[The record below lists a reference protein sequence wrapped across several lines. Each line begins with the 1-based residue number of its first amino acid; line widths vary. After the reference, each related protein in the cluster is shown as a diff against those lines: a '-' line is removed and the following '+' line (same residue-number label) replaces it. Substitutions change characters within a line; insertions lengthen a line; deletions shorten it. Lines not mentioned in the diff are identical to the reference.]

1 MATFGLIEY
10 DAASPEVRAIYDD
23 IMATRH
29 TDWINNFWK
38 ALAHDP
44 AHLQRTWNS
53 LKAVMAPGVLDPLT
67 KELIYV
73 AVSVTNGCAYCI
85 ASHTAAAQKVGMT
98 VAMFAEL
105 MAVVGM
111 ANTTNRL
118 ANGYQV
124 DIDDRFRTPASVEG
138 NHGEQPV
145 AAGVSGAHRSQ
156 RQQPARSPGAATG
169 GREAAQTR
177 AAASMKRVTASGATP
192 PAAGQATRRRRR

>member
-10 DAASPEVRAIYDD
+10 AAASPEVRAIYDD
-23 IMATRH
+23 IMVTRH

-44 AHLQRTWNS
+44 VHLQRTWES
-53 LKAVMAPGVLDPLT
+53 LKAVMAPGALDPLT

-85 ASHTAAAQKVGMT
+85 ASHTAAAQKAGMSA
-98 VAMFAEL
+98 AMFAEL

-124 DIDDRFRTPASVEG
+124 AIDDRFRTPASVVG
-138 NHGEQPV
+138 NHGEPPV
-145 AAGVSGAHRSQ
+145 AAGASGARRSQ
-156 RQQPARSPGAATG
+156 RQPPARSPGAAAG
-169 GREAAQTR
+169 GREAAQSR
-177 AAASMKRVTASGATP
+177 AAASVKRATASGAAP